1 MLAFRIDSALGDVTG
16 PLLSTAR
23 LVRVAGCARIA
34 GAPVGQSV
42 LAVSVLAAR
51 WQADGRHYGRNA
63 QQIRFAD
70 EERQTDALVG
80 GLVATGSHAAGD
92 IFAAF
97 LATTGHANLRFLAR
111 IGRRADIRNA
121 RSAGERIAVVTVQT
135 GAGGTFAGCDALG
148 VLSAQSSV
156 AERDA
161 GTARSGLEARKAA
174 TPSGVIFRLAVS
186 VGSARKSS
194 ARIDAG
200 SLDAGQL
207 TVAIRVS
214 AALRTGLTLTADSVR
229 ISEQSGRTAALE
241 SAVLVDTLSSR
252 TARIVFAF
260 VNVRAPQVGVSGVSG
275 FAHAFG
281 RIGGRALAVDSAR
294 EPLARTFAFVSV
306 GSVRVVR
313 WRTDALAGLD
323 AFLVGGTFV
332 VVDAA
337 DLRRRASAFV
347 RITGQTFRTE
357 TFELS
362 RSVDAFSSK
371 SAGLGIF
378 GAFVDVLA
386 GSIRLSAESG
396 GTGAIADSSGDS
408 DAFRSGRT
416 RLLAAST
423 VRQQTSTA
431 DDSIRRLTTTFDAVA
446 FSAAA
451 VRIAVS
457 SGWTGTF
464 VASGQVLADGAES
477 ARRFIS
483 RKFQTFVDI
492 ATQSGR
498 RIADQSSVTD
508 ASARFGGA
516 VNGALFSGGARVGLA
531 ATRWRSGH
539 FFASLLVGFAF
550 VSAGALAGEFTRF
563 VAADGSGG
571 ARIGRALVDVN
582 ASARAPPVNPGEHI
596 HLATVPISMHSWLD
610 VQRTSSHGSGGQ
622 RINQNRKR
630 IKSEK

>member
-1 MLAFRIDSALGDVTG
+1 LLAFRIDSALGDVTG

-34 GAPVGQSV
+34 GATVGQSV

-70 EERQTDALVG
+70 EKGQADALVG
-80 GLVATGSHAAGD
+80 GFVATGSHAAGD

-135 GAGGTFAGCDALG
+135 GASGTFAGCDALG

-194 ARIDAG
+194 ARIDTG

-207 TVAIRVS
+207 TVAIRVG

-260 VNVRAPQVGVSGVSG
+260 VNVRTSQVGVSGVSG

-313 WRTDALAGLD
+313 RRTDALAGLD

-337 DLRRRASAFV
+337 DLR
-347 RITGQTFRTE
+347 
-357 TFELS
+357 
-362 RSVDAFSSK
+362 
-371 SAGLGIF
+371 
-378 GAFVDVLA
+378 
-386 GSIRLSAESG
+386 
-396 GTGAIADSSGDS
+396 
-408 DAFRSGRT
+408 
-416 RLLAAST
+416 
-423 VRQQTSTA
+423 
-431 DDSIRRLTTTFDAVA
+431 
-446 FSAAA
+446 
-451 VRIAVS
+451 
-457 SGWTGTF
+457 W
-464 VASGQVLADGAES
+464 
-477 ARRFIS
+477 
-483 RKFQTFVDI
+483 
-492 ATQSGR
+492 
-498 RIADQSSVTD
+498 
-508 ASARFGGA
+508 
-516 VNGALFSGGARVGLA
+516 
-531 ATRWRSGH
+531 
-539 FFASLLVGFAF
+539 
-550 VSAGALAGEFTRF
+550 
-563 VAADGSGG
+563 
-571 ARIGRALVDVN
+571 
-582 ASARAPPVNPGEHI
+582 
-596 HLATVPISMHSWLD
+596 
-610 VQRTSSHGSGGQ
+610 
-622 RINQNRKR
+622 
-630 IKSEK
+630 

>member
-16 PLLSTAR
+16 PLLSAAR
-23 LVRVAGCARIA
+23 LVRIAGCARIA

-42 LAVSVLAAR
+42 FAVRVLAAR

-80 GLVATGSHAAGD
+80 GLVATSSNSAGD

-97 LATTGHANLRFLAR
+97 LAATGHANLRLLAR
-111 IGRRADIRNA
+111 IGRRAHIRNA
-121 RSAGERIAVVTVQT
+121 RSAGERISVVSVQT
-135 GAGGTFAGCDALG
+135 GARGALAGSDALG
-148 VLSAQSSV
+148 ALSAQCSV

-161 GTARSGLEARKAA
+161 GTAGNGLEARKAA

-194 ARIDAG
+194 ARIDAR

-207 TVAIRVS
+207 TVAIRVG
-214 AALRTGLTLTADSVR
+214 AALGTGLALTADSVR
-229 ISEQSGRTAALE
+229 ISEQSGRTAAFE
-241 SAVLVDTLSSR
+241 SAVLVDALSSR
-252 TARIVFAF
+252 TARIVFTF
-260 VNVRAPQVGVSGVSG
+260 VNVRASQVGVSGVSG

-294 EPLARTFAFVSV
+294 EPLARTFTFVSV
-306 GSVRVVR
+306 GCVRVVR
-313 WRTDALAGLD
+313 RWTDALAGLD

-337 DLRRRASAFV
+337 DLRGRASAFV
-347 RITGQTFRTE
+347 RITRQTFRTK
-357 TFELS
+357 TFELA
-362 RSVDAFSSK
+362 RSVDAFSSEG
-371 SAGLGIF
+371 ARLGIF
-378 GAFVDVLA
+378 SAFVDVLA

-396 GTGAIADSSGDS
+396 GTGAVTDASGDRNT
-408 DAFRSGRT
+408 FRSGRT
-416 RLLAAST
+416 GLFTAST
-423 VRQQTSTA
+423 IREETSSA
-431 DDSIRRLTTTFDAVA
+431 DDSIRRLTATFDAVA
-446 FSAAA
+446 FAAA
-451 VRIAVS
+451 GIRISVS
-457 SGWTGTF
+457 GRWTGTF

-498 RIADQSSVTD
+498 RIADKSSVTD
-508 ASARFGGA
+508 ASAGFGGA
-516 VNGALFSGGARVGLA
+516 VNATLFTRRTRVRLT

-539 FFASLLVGFAF
+539 LFASLFERLAF
-550 VSAGALAGEFTRF
+550 VSAGALAGQGARV

-571 ARIGRALVDVN
+571 ARIGRTLVDVN
-582 ASARAPPVNPGEHI
+582 ASAQGPSGETRRAHTFGNGAEQHALLVGRTAHI
-596 HLATVPISMHSWLD
+596 FA
-610 VQRTSSHGSGGQ
+610 
-622 RINQNRKR
+622 RIWWTTDQSKNWK
-630 IKSEK
+630 